1 MEVLSNIPVE
11 LETERVLSHLRVGKG
26 SEDANRARELLD
38 VVREMVNPKAIYD
51 LCAVDEK
58 GSDTVEI
65 DGTVFTSRVLRVN
78 LEEAHRVFPYVATC
92 GRELE
97 EVPAVA
103 GDPLLEYW
111 LEELKVMALAAARKH
126 LREHI
131 DEKYKPGKMSGM
143 APGSLEDWPIT
154 QQEQLFSLF
163 GDVEAKIGVR
173 LTDSFLMLPLKSVS
187 GLFFPTETSFESCL
201 LCPREV
207 CPGRRARY
215 DPGLWEERYAEKAD

>member
-11 LETERVLSHLRVGKG
+11 LETERVLSHLRVRKG
-26 SEDANRARELLD
+26 TEDADRARELLD

-51 LCAVDEK
+51 LCSVDEK

-97 EVPAVA
+97 EVPGVA

-126 LREHI
+126 LRAYI

-143 APGSLEDWPIT
+143 APGSLEEWPIQ

-163 GDVEAKIGVR
+163 GDVEGKIGVR

-201 LCPREV
+201 LCPREA
-207 CPGRRARY
+207 CPGRQARY
-215 DPGLWEERYAEKAD
+215 DPGLWEERYAER

>member
-11 LETERVLSHLRVGKG
+11 LETEVVLSHLRVGKG
-26 SEDANRARELLD
+26 SEDADRARELLD
-38 VVREMVNPKAIYD
+38 IVREMVNPKAIYD

-65 DGTVFTSRVLRVN
+65 DGVVFTSRVLRVN
-78 LEEAHRVFPYVATC
+78 LEEAHRVFPHVATC

-97 EVPAVA
+97 EVPGVA

-111 LEELKVMALAAARKH
+111 LEELKVMALAAAGKH

-131 DEKYKPGKMSGM
+131 DAKYKPGKMSGM
-143 APGSLEDWPIT
+143 APGSLEDWPVT
-154 QQEQLFSLF
+154 QQKQLFSLL
-163 GDVEAKIGVR
+163 GDVEGKIGVR

-187 GLFFPTETSFESCL
+187 GLLFPTETSFESCL
-201 LCPREV
+201 LCPRKV

-215 DPGLWEERYAEKAD
+215 DPDLWEERYAKKR